1 MIYHPRVHFGD
12 VGEFPLKKT
21 IMVTS
26 ASEVAFFFEPLG
38 AFFGPEFSPMLAP
51 KFWNPAK
58 MAKTVALQLDQL
70 DPLRSGA
77 PRVPVRS
84 SQ

>member
-26 ASEVAFFFEPLG
+26 ASEVVFCSTRSILRTTIQSYV
-38 AFFGPEFSPMLAP
+38 GPEVLKPCQDGKDSGLAAGSAGP
-51 KFWNPAK
+51 EKWGGTPG
-58 MAKTVALQLDQL
+58 T
-70 DPLRSGA
+70 S
-77 PRVPVRS
+77 
-84 SQ
+84 